1 MLYGNTWHTVCD
13 AVFDQQDAEVVCR
26 ELDCGAPVQVLGAAA
41 FDKGDAQ
48 MWTEE
53 IQCRGEETIIR
64 LCPTSKDIQYLQDNC
79 VGLICSGKMSQFI
92 LSVMQSNLT
101 FKSLNIYLNRIV
113 VPPNEHL
120 IMNDNTTTAIKINN
134 HFVPLNYSAMSCL
147 NKF

>member
-1 MLYGNTWHTVCD
+1 MGTRGTQCETLSLTSRMQRLCVESWTVGLLYRCWEQLLLTK
-13 AVFDQQDAEVVCR
+13 E
-26 ELDCGAPVQVLGAAA
+26 
-41 FDKGDAQ
+41 
-48 MWTEE
+48 WTEE

-113 VPPNEHL
+113 VSPFL
-120 IMNDNTTTAIKINN
+120 TSI
-134 HFVPLNYSAMSCL
+134 LL
-147 NKF
+147 